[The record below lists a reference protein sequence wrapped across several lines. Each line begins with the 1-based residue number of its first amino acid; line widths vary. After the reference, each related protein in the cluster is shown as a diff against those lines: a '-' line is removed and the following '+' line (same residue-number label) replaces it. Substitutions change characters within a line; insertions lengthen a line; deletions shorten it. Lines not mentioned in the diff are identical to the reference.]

1 MREYVSRLKGTIE
14 VRSDLGRGTRTIMR
28 LPLTLAIIKVLLV
41 RAGGEVFALPID
53 VVSRTLAA
61 RRDAVRTVTNRQVL
75 HDRGRD
81 VPLVDLRDVLHLG
94 RGTED
99 GETIHVAMAE
109 IAGESYGLV
118 CDLLLG
124 QQEIVIKSMGDVL
137 QEVPGVAGA
146 TLLGDRCVII
156 LDVPAVV
163 AMAQGGAPQAS
174 PPSGSA
180 APVLVG
186 TTVDPVAG
194 PAEVLLVED
203 SDTIREG
210 MKRLL
215 EQSGYR
221 VTEARDGAEG
231 FSLAMAHKPPF
242 ALVSTDVMMP
252 NVDGYELTRRLRETR
267 EYHEVPIVMVTSRV
281 EKIDR
286 IRGFDVGVDEYI
298 VKPLDRSEL
307 LRAVRKF
314 LGR

>member
-1 MREYVSRLKGTIE
+1 
-14 VRSDLGRGTRTIMR
+14 
-28 LPLTLAIIKVLLV
+28 V

-61 RRDAVRTVTNRQVL
+61 RRDAVRTLTNRQVL
-75 HDRGRD
+75 HDRDRD
-81 VPLVDLRDVLHLG
+81 VPLVDLRDVLRLG
-94 RGTED
+94 RGPED
-99 GETIHVAMAE
+99 GETIHVALIE

-118 CDLLLG
+118 CDMLLG

-163 AMAQGGAPQAS
+163 AMAR
-174 PPSGSA
+174 
-180 APVLVG
+180 G
-186 TTVDPVAG
+186 TTPVAG
-194 PAEVLLVED
+194 SVTSGGSGSGIAIGQGADVTAAPPEVLLVED

-215 EQSGYR
+215 EQGGYR

-231 FSLAMAHKPPF
+231 YALAMAHKPPF

-267 EYHEVPIVMVTSRV
+267 EYHEVPIVMVTSRA